1 MRASGCCGLLSHLRF
16 SRCGI
21 SHRFHAQLA
30 HPYHSPHR
38 RLARISLRSP
48 PLRTR
53 CPPPAIARCVLA
65 PLCPRSFL
73 VVVCTALRA
82 RAPKCVPSVPSASR
96 TSLRPAFGALRAV
109 TASSLRFHACGHLS
123 LPGTVPLRLEPCPR
137 HRRQL
142 PISRPPRTFFTRV
155 SLYVLSQQQSP
166 LFTYKHLRRR
176 ISCIH
181 ASAYWF
187 SLGSWL
193 LCARRQSVPPLCRCR
208 LCPLVVAR
216 CVHRARSRSS
226 ACPASASSGAS
237 HMASCTWL
245 PRVASR
251 VGRPDRLRF
260 AIARNEAGEYRTANI
275 VFHEALSMPEAVPG
289 AA

>member
-1 MRASGCCGLLSHLRF
+1 MRL
-16 SRCGI
+16 
-21 SHRFHAQLA
+21 
-30 HPYHSPHR
+30 
-38 RLARISLRSP
+38 
-48 PLRTR
+48 
-53 CPPPAIARCVLA
+53 
-65 PLCPRSFL
+65 
-73 VVVCTALRA
+73 
-82 RAPKCVPSVPSASR
+82 SASR

-142 PISRPPRTFFTRV
+142 PISRTYRARRAPFLPASRCMSCLSSSRRCSLISTFVAVFPVFTLPPTGFLWFRGCSVLAGSPCRRCAGAVF
-155 SLYVLSQQQSP
+155 VLS
-166 LFTYKHLRRR
+166 
-176 ISCIH
+176 
-181 ASAYWF
+181 
-187 SLGSWL
+187 SWL
-193 LCARRQSVPPLCRCR
+193 GACTV
-208 LCPLVVAR
+208 LVL
-216 CVHRARSRSS
+216 VHLT